1 MKETQIQMREKR
13 EESPSH
19 EGVMNAR
26 GLKRTLAKEEP
37 EGSPAWRGQ
46 CGTKAKVLVAQS
58 CPTLCDPLDC
68 SPPGSSVHGIFQAR
82 ILK

>member
-1 MKETQIQMREKR
+1 MKGRQAMKETQIQMREKR

-46 CGTKAKVLVAQS
+46 CGGRVRME
-58 CPTLCDPLDC
+58 
-68 SPPGSSVHGIFQAR
+68 GFGISMAGGGWD
-82 ILK
+82 